1 MDNGAENYRRFLE
14 GDNEGLKVLVDEYYK
29 GLCLYLNLFLHNF
42 DDAEET
48 AEETLY
54 ILITERPEYNGR
66 SSFKTWLY
74 AIGRN
79 TAIKYIRKRSHETT
93 VSEHIKTG
101 DADIAAEAE
110 REVLKRERD
119 RLLRKGLA
127 NLSEDYRQVLWLR
140 YYEEMDTKSVAG
152 VMHKTVHSVEH
163 LLRRAKDALR
173 KELGKE
179 GITDAEFG

>member
-14 GDNEGLKVLVDEYYK
+14 GDNEGLKGLVDDYYK
-29 GLCLYLNLFLHNF
+29 GLCLYLNLFMHNL
-42 DDAEET
+42 DDAEEI

-54 ILITERPEYNGR
+54 ILITERPAFDGR
-66 SSFKTWLY
+66 SGFKTWLY

-79 TAIKYIRKRSHETT
+79 TAIRYIRKRSRETT
-93 VSEHIKTG
+93 VPEHFDVESTDVSNK
-101 DADIAAEAE
+101 AEQ
-110 REVLKRERD
+110 EVLKRERD
-119 RLLRKGLA
+119 RLLRKGLE
-127 NLSEDYRQVLWLR
+127 NLREDYRQVLWLR
-140 YYEEMDTKSVAG
+140 YYEEMDTKSIAG